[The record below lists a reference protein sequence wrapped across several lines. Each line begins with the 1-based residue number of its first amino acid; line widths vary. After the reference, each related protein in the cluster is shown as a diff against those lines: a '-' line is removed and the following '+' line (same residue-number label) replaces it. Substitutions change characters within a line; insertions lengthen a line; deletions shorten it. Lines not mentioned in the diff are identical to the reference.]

1 MVYIFPKYFRTT
13 SPTVI
18 VNIDRTVEIAIIS
31 PANFELHFIASAI
44 TKEAIAVGVA
54 NRTKNIPKSAFGKS
68 INNPTKTAIKGNKTT
83 FKNDDEKANVDALII
98 LFNLKVAP
106 IPINAS
112 GRAMIAK

>member
-1 MVYIFPKYFRTT
+1 MITALCMNPC
-13 SPTVI
+13 
-18 VNIDRTVEIAIIS
+18 IDKTVEIAIIS

-54 NRTKNIPKSAFGKS
+54 NKTKNIPKSELDKS
-68 INNPTKTAIKGNKTT
+68 MNNPTNIAIRGNKMT
-83 FKNDDEKANVDALII
+83 FKNDAEKANVDALII
-98 LFNLKVAP
+98 LSNFKVAP